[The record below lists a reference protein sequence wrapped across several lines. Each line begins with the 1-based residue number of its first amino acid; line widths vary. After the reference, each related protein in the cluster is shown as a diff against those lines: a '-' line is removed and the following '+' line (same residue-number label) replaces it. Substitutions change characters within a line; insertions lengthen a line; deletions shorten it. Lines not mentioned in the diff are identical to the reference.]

1 MVLSAIWKTYT
12 SGFFKDYQN
21 CTSPK
26 EEYNLKSLKNSRVYV
41 FFKLNVKPL
50 SV

>member
-21 CTSPK
+21 CASPK
-26 EEYNLKSLKNSRVYV
+26 DEYN
-41 FFKLNVKPL
+41 
-50 SV
+50 